1 MKSMLVKFFPVLTQE
16 NVYIFLQ
23 GMFWALIL
31 LVVLFLFVGLLWLLF
46 RRSSSVSGITLETS
60 HGSLFIAASAISD
73 LIYSL
78 DESFRDFEI
87 SRVRLIRDREGFSIQ
102 VKVFYSSSGKSML
115 ELTDAFQQK
124 AMELLKSSFGIEN
137 VTRIDLIVPKSR
149 I

>member
-1 MKSMLVKFFPVLTQE
+1 MKSMLVKLFPALTQE
-16 NVYIFLQ
+16 NIYIFLQ

-31 LVVLFLFVGLLWLLF
+31 LAVLFVLAGLFWLMF
-46 RRSSSVSGITLETS
+46 RRSGTVSGITLDAS
-60 HGSLFIAASAISD
+60 HGTLFIAAPAISD

-78 DESFRDFEI
+78 DESFPDFEI

-124 AMELLKSSFGIEN
+124 ALELLKSSFGIEN
-137 VTRIDLIVPKSR
+137 VNRIDLIVPKSR
-149 I
+149 L